1 MLDLLA
7 EYVDVHAPDAYRD
20 ELEDHFSVTKISPGK
35 LWLEPLT
42 TGGKVN
48 GPVSVPVEVTQI
60 CREAWDSEEL
70 VKRSGLPSESLIE
83 VGNEHR
89 LADDESLA
97 AMVKAVQRER
107 EW

>member
-1 MLDLLA
+1 M
-7 EYVDVHAPDAYRD
+7 
-20 ELEDHFSVTKISPGK
+20 
-35 LWLEPLT
+35 
-42 TGGKVN
+42 
-48 GPVSVPVEVTQI
+48 VPVE
-60 CREAWDSEEL
+60 DSEEY

-97 AMVKAVQRER
+97 AMVKAARRER